1 MCLPHHA
8 IGNSCALSA
17 SDPLQITKDS
27 LVVTQHLAGTV
38 IFLSL
43 TYLAKY
49 KGLSLA
55 YMLAA
60 DLALAV
66 CGGSC
71 LLFVTLYQSH
81 VTTSGDVVPGGGGG
95 GGVRNETSVT
105 RLSEILRLRGAS
117 LHEYGAVLVVHVRAT
132 MLFVVALVM
141 LSPLLRTLTMT
152 ISDDTVAAW
161 ASLLLMVSDHPQRL
175 ARCPARAYMHTRA
188 RERAHSYART
198 LI

>member
-1 MCLPHHA
+1 MCLPHHV

-81 VTTSGDVVPGGGGG
+81 VTKSGDVVPG
-95 GGVRNETSVT
+95 ETSVT
-105 RLSEILRLRGAS
+105 RLSKILRLRGAS
-117 LHEYGAVLVVHVRAT
+117 LHDYGAVLVVHVRAT

-161 ASLLLMVSDHPQRL
+161 ASLLLMVCDHPQRL

>member
-1 MCLPHHA
+1 MCLPHHV

-17 SDPLQITKDS
+17 SDPLQITRDS

-81 VTTSGDVVPGGGGG
+81 VTKSGDVVPG
-95 GGVRNETSVT
+95 ETSVT
-105 RLSEILRLRGAS
+105 RLSKILRLRGAS
-117 LHEYGAVLVVHVRAT
+117 LHDYGAVLVVHVRAT

-175 ARCPARAYMHTRA
+175 ARCPARAYMHTHA
-188 RERAHSYART
+188 RERAHSHART

>member
-8 IGNSCALSA
+8 IHAIANTCAPST
-17 SDPLQITKDS
+17 SDPPQITKDS
-27 LVVTQHLAGTV
+27 LVVTQHLAGTG

-49 KGLSLA
+49 KSLSLA

-60 DLALAV
+60 DIALAV
-66 CGGSC
+66 CGGFC
-71 LLFVTLYQSH
+71 LLFVTLYQTH
-81 VTTSGDVVPGGGGG
+81 MKESGGVVPGGGGG
-95 GGVRNETSVT
+95 GGGGGVQNETGVT
-105 RLSEILRLRGAS
+105 RLSKILRLRGAS
-117 LHEYGAVLVVHVRAT
+117 LHDYGAVLVVNVRPT

-161 ASLLLMVSDHPQRL
+161 ASLLLMVSDSNSSP
-175 ARCPARAYMHTRA
+175 
-188 RERAHSYART
+188 
-198 LI
+198 